1 MRHRACVVLVA
12 LCAAVSATM
21 TGARAF
27 DESRYP
33 QWKGEWRRVPVA
45 GLKGQPSHDP
55 NKSEG
60 LAQQAPLTPE
70 YQAVLEASIA
80 DQAAGGPGND
90 PTYTCLAPG
99 MPRVMIVYD
108 PMEIIITPGTTHMLM
123 GHIHDFPSHLHRRA
137 RLARR
142 DRADLPG
149 PFHRPLDRY
158 QIRRPL
164 RPARGRDPRVQGPA
178 RLRLHRPAAAPGQ
191 PDHHQGADFSDQA
204 DPNLLHDELTTIDHA
219 LTRPWTV
226 TKTYRRQQT
235 ARPAWREVICAEG
248 NQHVKIGREAYF
260 LSADGYLMP
269 TKKDQSPPD
278 LKYFEAGPKVST
290 AATQTGTRRLGFPD
304 MSEHP
309 LGHPGPKRV
318 EDALAEP
325 GPIRGALSIVHGGSV
340 PAFAGTTPTR
350 ASAIAND
357 RLFPIML
364 SG

>member
-1 MRHRACVVLVA
+1 MRYRSLVIMVA
-12 LCAAVSATM
+12 LAAAVSATM
-21 TGARAF
+21 PGARAF

-123 GHIHDFPSHLHRRA
+123 GHIHDSRRIYT
-137 RLARR
+137 
-142 DRADLPG
+142 D
-149 PFHRPLDRY
+149 
-158 QIRRPL
+158 
-164 RPARGRDPRVQGPA
+164 GRDWADEIEPTFQGHSIGRWIDTKFDGHYDQLLVETRAFKGPRVYDSTGLP
-178 RLRLHRPAAAPGQ
+178 LHQDNQTIIKERIYQ
-191 PDHHQGADFSDQA
+191 DEADA
-204 DPNLLHDELTTIDHA
+204 NLLHDELTTIDHA

-226 TKTYRRQQT
+226 TKSYRRMQV

-260 LSADGYLMP
+260 LSADGFLMP

-278 LKYFEAGPKVST
+278 LKYFGKPQK
-290 AATQTGTRRLGFPD
+290 
-304 MSEHP
+304 
-309 LGHPGPKRV
+309 
-318 EDALAEP
+318 
-325 GPIRGALSIVHGGSV
+325 
-340 PAFAGTTPTR
+340 
-350 ASAIAND
+350 
-357 RLFPIML
+357 
-364 SG
+364 

>member
-1 MRHRACVVLVA
+1 MCYRSFITLIALV
-12 LCAAVSATM
+12 AAVSATM

-27 DESRYP
+27 DESKYP

-55 NKSEG
+55 DKSEG

-70 YQAVLEASIA
+70 YQAILEASIA

-108 PMEIIITPGTTHMLM
+108 PVEIIITPGTTHMLM
-123 GHIHDFPSHLHRRA
+123 GHIHDSRRIFT
-137 RLARR
+137 
-142 DRADLPG
+142 D
-149 PFHRPLDRY
+149 
-158 QIRRPL
+158 
-164 RPARGRDPRVQGPA
+164 GRDWPQELEPTFQGHSIGRWIDSKFDGHYDQLMVETRAFMGPRVFDSTGLPLHEDNQTIIKERIYQDPA
-178 RLRLHRPAAAPGQ
+178 DA
-191 PDHHQGADFSDQA
+191 
-204 DPNLLHDELTTIDHA
+204 NLLHDEITTIDHA

-226 TKTYRRQQT
+226 TKSYRRMQV

-278 LKYFEAGPKVST
+278 LK
-290 AATQTGTRRLGFPD
+290 
-304 MSEHP
+304 H
-309 LGHPGPKRV
+309 
-318 EDALAEP
+318 
-325 GPIRGALSIVHGGSV
+325 
-340 PAFAGTTPTR
+340 FARPQK
-350 ASAIAND
+350 
-357 RLFPIML
+357 
-364 SG
+364 